1 VIDGVLLQGVRF
13 LLRFRSVALRR
24 HQTPA
29 LLGALQREQG
39 LHQMKWEALA
49 ERNKQESSETWSGG
63 IYGHL
68 GTVRT
73 SCTSEFCFSLP
84 KYRTPINMKTRET
97 KQMADVWD
105 RYRNFLN
112 QDEETKD
119 KNRLT
124 GQMEVPNG

>member
-1 VIDGVLLQGVRF
+1 
-13 LLRFRSVALRR
+13 
-24 HQTPA
+24 
-29 LLGALQREQG
+29 
-39 LHQMKWEALA
+39 
-49 ERNKQESSETWSGG
+49 
-63 IYGHL
+63 
-68 GTVRT
+68 
-73 SCTSEFCFSLP
+73 
-84 KYRTPINMKTRET
+84 MKTRET